1 MEGTFIVIEASIGLF
16 LIFLLF
22 SLLYFA
28 FRSSS
33 DDKPDSKKS
42 KAQEAK
48 DNKMKKGA
56 RAGSSMSS
64 VLVNQMQIVGVILGR
79 MTFSDIVPW
88 WLRGMVMLLTSFM
101 SFDVSVLFR
110 SPECVRV
117 VENAFSV
124 DLSVLIQP
132 SPILVVII
140 VIVLFLYSFIS
151 LVTIYVHF
159 FFNVLLC
166 HYIFQT
172 QPKEYIITLFFF
184 SLCL

>member
-1 MEGTFIVIEASIGLF
+1 MEGTFIAIEASIGLF

-33 DDKPDSKKS
+33 ADKPDSKKS

-79 MTFSDIVPW
+79 MTFSDMVPW

-117 VENAFSV
+117 DKKSV
-124 DLSVLIQP
+124 QRLRSQC
-132 SPILVVII
+132 
-140 VIVLFLYSFIS
+140 FG
-151 LVTIYVHF
+151 
-159 FFNVLLC
+159 LC
-166 HYIFQT
+166 HHNSCNYRHSDF
-172 QPKEYIITLFFF
+172 
-184 SLCL
+184 C